1 MADPWGRSVAGAGFS
16 ATLRDMARFGRLL
29 ANDGRQGG
37 VQLLST
43 ETVARLFAGA
53 DPAIYAKEPDFS
65 SWIPGASYRSQWY
78 AFNDHSQAIMAG
90 GIHGQYLFVDKPSGV
105 VIVKQSSLTDAVS
118 QFDADSVRM
127 LRAIAAHLSD

>member
-1 MADPWGRSVAGAGFS
+1 
-16 ATLRDMARFGRLL
+16 MARFGRLL
-29 ANDGRQGG
+29 ANDGHQDGL
-37 VQLLST
+37 QLLST

-53 DPAIYAKEPDFS
+53 DPAIYAQDSDFS
-65 SWIPGASYRSQWY
+65 NWTPGASYRSQWY
-78 AFNDHSQAIMAG
+78 VFNDHSQAIMAG

>member
-1 MADPWGRSVAGAGFS
+1 
-16 ATLRDMARFGRLL
+16 
-29 ANDGRQGG
+29 
-37 VQLLST
+37 
-43 ETVARLFAGA
+43 
-53 DPAIYAKEPDFS
+53 
-65 SWIPGASYRSQWY
+65 
-78 AFNDHSQAIMAG
+78 MAG